1 MLVKT
6 ILNRCQKF
14 KSFVYGDV
22 KFSKF
27 GGRDCLD
34 INVRPRKGS
43 AAICSGCHEPAPG
56 YDQASEPRRFEFVP
70 MWGFSV
76 FFLYH
81 MRRVECAACGVK
93 VEEVPWGSGKR
104 QLTKTYMQFL
114 ASWARMLSWKEVAMR
129 FSTSWEKVFNSVD
142 YIVQWGL
149 EHRCLGGV
157 TAIGVDEI
165 LWHKG
170 HKYLT
175 LVYQINAGLVRL
187 LWIGQNRCEATFSQ
201 FFDMMGAERSKLI
214 EFVCSDM
221 WRPYLKVIRERIGQ
235 AVHVLDRYHIV
246 ARLNK
251 ALDVVR
257 AVEHRKMKSD
267 GYEPILTK
275 ARWLLLK
282 RPENL
287 TDTQEVK
294 LRELLKYNLQSLR
307 AYLLKEEFQTLWSY
321 VSAGWAGRFMDR
333 WTTRVM
339 RSKIEPMKKE
349 ALTIRRHK
357 DLILN
362 WFRAKKALSSGVV
375 EGMNNKAKLT
385 MRKSYGFRF
394 HRSAEIALYHSLGK
408 LPEPP
413 ITHRFC

>member
-14 KSFVYGDV
+14 KSFVYSEV
-22 KFSKF
+22 KFSLIEGF
-27 GGRDCLD
+27 ECLE
-34 INVRPRKGS
+34 ITVRPRRGS
-43 AAICSGCHEPAPG
+43 AAICSGCHKSAPG
-56 YDQASEPRRFEFVP
+56 YDQASVPRRFEFIP
-70 MWGFSV
+70 LWGFAV
-76 FFLYH
+76 FLLYC
-81 MRRVECAACGVK
+81 MRRVDCGSCGVK
-93 VEEVPWGSGKR
+93 VEEVPWGSGKH

-114 ASWARMLSWKEVAMR
+114 ADWSKMLSWKEVANR
-129 FSTSWEKVFNSVD
+129 FQTSWEKVFNSVE
-142 YIVQWGL
+142 YIVEWGL
-149 EHRCLGGV
+149 KHRCLDGV
-157 TAIGVDEI
+157 SAIGVDEI
-165 LWHKG
+165 MWQRG

-175 LVYQINAGLVRL
+175 LVYQINAGYVRL
-187 LWIGQNRCEATFSQ
+187 LWIGKDRCEETFSQ
-201 FFDMMGAERSKLI
+201 FFDMIGSERSKLI

-221 WRPYLKVIRERIGQ
+221 WKPYLKIIRERIGH

-251 ALDVVR
+251 VLDEVR
-257 AVEHRKMKSD
+257 AGEHRRMKSD

-287 TDTQEVK
+287 TDKQEIK
-294 LRELLKYNLQSLR
+294 LRDLLKYNLQSMR

-321 VSAGWAGRFMDR
+321 VSPGWAGRFIDR

-339 RSKIEPMKKE
+339 RSKIEPLKKE

-385 MRKSYGFRF
+385 MRKSYGFRHF
-394 HRSAEIALYHSLGK
+394 RSIEIALYHSLGK

-413 ITHRFC
+413 VTHRFC